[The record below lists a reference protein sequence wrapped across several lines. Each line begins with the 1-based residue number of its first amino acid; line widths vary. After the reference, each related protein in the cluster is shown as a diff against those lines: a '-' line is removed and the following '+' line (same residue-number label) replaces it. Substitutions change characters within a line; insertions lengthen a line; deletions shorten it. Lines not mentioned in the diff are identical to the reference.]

1 MIVIVLDKDR
11 DDLECYEKG
20 DVSLFKDTLSVISD
34 CDIVETYFINVRDE
48 TWERLADDNS
58 IRLNLNEEEVRDYL
72 DKTRYGMGYVFVYE
86 KGKVKKCVPS

>member
-34 CDIVETYFINVRDE
+34 CDIVDC
-48 TWERLADDNS
+48 
-58 IRLNLNEEEVRDYL
+58 
-72 DKTRYGMGYVFVYE
+72 RYIL
-86 KGKVKKCVPS
+86 